1 MTLPGT
7 ANPRLNMPD
16 AALHYPIM
24 LDAEAIKTYLP
35 HRGEM
40 LFART
45 VTILAHN
52 HYQGM
57 ANWLRA
63 STLLQGHFPGL
74 PIVPGVLIVE
84 ALAQIAGAGL
94 FAGDP
99 YVQSLDKNLLGV
111 LAQIRKTQFK
121 QPVPADTDVTYEVH
135 CRQLSAMAVQVTG
148 VASVNAQEVA
158 QMEILLVL
166 TPKP

>member
-1 MTLPGT
+1 MSGIPLY
-7 ANPRLNMPD
+7 
-16 AALHYPIM
+16 YPIQ

-40 LFART
+40 LFARA

-57 ANWLRA
+57 ANWQSA
-63 STLLQGHFPGL
+63 SAVLQGHFPGL
-74 PIVPGVLIVE
+74 PVVPGVLIVE

-121 QPVPADTDVTYEVH
+121 QPVPADTNVHYEVH
-135 CRQLSAMAVQVTG
+135 CRQLAALAVQVTG
-148 VASVNAQEVA
+148 VASVNSQEVA

-166 TPKP
+166 TAKI

>member
-1 MTLPGT
+1 
-7 ANPRLNMPD
+7 MPS
-16 AALHYPIM
+16 APLHYPIS

-40 LFART
+40 LFARA
-45 VTILAHN
+45 VTIVAHN

-57 ANWLRA
+57 ANWQSA
-63 STLLQGHFPGL
+63 SAVLQGHFPGL
-74 PIVPGVLIVE
+74 PVVPGVLIVE

-121 QPVPADTDVTYEVH
+121 QPVPADTNVHYDVH
-135 CRQLSAMAVQVTG
+135 CRQLAALAVQVTG
-148 VASVNAQEVA
+148 IASVDTREVA
-158 QMEILLVL
+158 QIEVLLVL
-166 TPKP
+166 APRQ